1 MSNSTLLTLKGTY
14 TTIIDFMGK
23 NIEEY
28 CKKVREF
35 ATETYRPYL
44 DRKELI
50 PAVSDFSRKMGCEV
64 DERTVEK
71 EVELYLDNLR
81 VDDEDSCILRC
92 EEKSNDNAYWKCASS
107 CYSKIRIE

>member
-1 MSNSTLLTLKGTY
+1 
-14 TTIIDFMGK
+14 MGK
-23 NIEEY
+23 NIEKD
-28 CKKVREF
+28 CKKEREF
-35 ATETYRPYL
+35 AIETYRPYL
-44 DRKELI
+44 GREELI

>member
-23 NIEEY
+23 DIEKD
-28 CKKVREF
+28 CKKEREF
-35 ATETYRPYL
+35 ATEMYYPYL
-44 DRKELI
+44 GREELI
-50 PAVSDFSRKMGCEV
+50 QSVLDFSRKMGCEV

>member
-1 MSNSTLLTLKGTY
+1 
-14 TTIIDFMGK
+14 MGK
-23 NIEEY
+23 NIEED
-28 CKKVREF
+28 CKKAREF
-35 ATETYRPYL
+35 ATEMYYPYL

-71 EVELYLDNLR
+71 EVELYLDNMR
-81 VDDEDSCILRC
+81 VDDEEDKTYGLDSCILRC